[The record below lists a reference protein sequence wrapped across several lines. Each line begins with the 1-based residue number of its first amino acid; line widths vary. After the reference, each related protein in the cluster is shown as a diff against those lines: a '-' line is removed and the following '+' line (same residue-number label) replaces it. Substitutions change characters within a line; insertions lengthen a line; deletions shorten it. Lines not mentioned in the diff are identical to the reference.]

1 MEDMMLSSHMHAV
14 DRSNVAVSTL
24 VEWYLGRNPP
34 PEEAAFRMPRL
45 KQKDPHRLDSGCL
58 QRDQVAYQSH

>member
-1 MEDMMLSSHMHAV
+1 MFGVLLGTSSMKNMMLLSHMLAV
-14 DRSNVAVSTL
+14 DRSDVTDSTL

-45 KQKDPHRLDSGCL
+45 I
-58 QRDQVAYQSH
+58 QRTHIF